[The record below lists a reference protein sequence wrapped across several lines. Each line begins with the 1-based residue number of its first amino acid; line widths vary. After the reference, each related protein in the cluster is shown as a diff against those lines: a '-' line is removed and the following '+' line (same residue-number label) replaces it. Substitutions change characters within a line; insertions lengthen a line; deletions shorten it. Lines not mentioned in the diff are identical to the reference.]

1 MHINLCNK
9 KTSAKYVPSDTFY
22 ALESMKRFLS
32 LHTHFFFFFLIHA
45 VNTGSML
52 HEQPS
57 HHKKK

>member
-32 LHTHFFFFFLIHA
+32 LQTHFFFFFNTRSQHR
-45 VNTGSML
+45 VNAA
-52 HEQPS
+52 
-57 HHKKK
+57 